1 MVSCSDLF
9 GFEQWGAGTNLK
21 VGDTD
26 PTRSAEQ
33 LVVLVSA
40 FVMVSTVWSVSCL
53 LFFYSRCP
61 CARHLYKL
69 GARAPVPY
77 RVGATG
83 FESDGRVGFGLRSA
97 RSHWI
102 QLLYS
107 YFRAKPETQLRYAK
121 HRLHYRRSGR
131 RCWLVPTSQTEV
143 WLLSPRTS
151 QVRRALAS
159 SCSDRS
165 VQEINMLSKTV
176 VTFFLHTTFIHQK
189 LAVSENELIIIH
201 EM

>member
-1 MVSCSDLF
+1 MFWSIWLRAVGRWNEFESGGHRSYAKRRTISRF
-9 GFEQWGAGTNLK
+9 GERFRDGQY
-21 VGDTD
+21 
-26 PTRSAEQ
+26 S
-33 LVVLVSA
+33 LVSFLFA
-40 FVMVSTVWSVSCL
+40 VFLLTV
-53 LFFYSRCP
+53 P

-176 VTFFLHTTFIHQK
+176 ITFFLHTTFIHQE
-189 LAVSENELIIIH
+189 LAVSENE
-201 EM
+201 